1 VKLRSLS
8 ERADGHGFVY
18 AMNGAGERETVTTL
32 PGGAA
37 LAPELRDAIRATHQD
52 LSPLAWRFLEYAREH
67 PETARAIDH
76 RQAAALSDW
85 AHRYPFPLQPWPAFV
100 DARKLRQIERSTIA
114 LTALV
119 KSIPERLFA
128 GDARRIGE
136 FYGVPDELLV
146 RLVLSPPNAI
156 AAGFARCDFVDDGGD
171 FKCLELNFG
180 GNLGGWQARFFEGAC
195 RAQPSTAAFLGAERV
210 RVVHRDPWRTALA
223 LVVAEGRRGG
233 AGGADGFN
241 VAVVKPEEAD
251 AETIAVAVDDLFQE
265 VLRAAGGGRGRAVT
279 CTYPDG
285 LTAQG
290 GALFH
295 QGLRIGAV
303 IEATAVPTPRHVFR
317 CFKGGTVSLFNGPVS
332 GFLGDKRNLALLSLH
347 EDSDLL
353 TPVEREVV
361 RRHVPWSR
369 LVADERTTY
378 RGESGRLLAIA
389 AARRDSL
396 VLKPVDGSQGRG
408 VCLGRCTAPGEW
420 RRLLDESAGTR
431 RMLLQEYVASRPYLF
446 QHGAAGCLP
455 HQVVWGT
462 FSLGET
468 YGGGF
473 LRMLPLDRGP
483 GVINSAR
490 GATEGLIFEV
500 QPEVP
505 PPAS

>member
-1 VKLRSLS
+1 
-8 ERADGHGFVY
+8 
-18 AMNGAGERETVTTL
+18 MERESVTTL

-37 LAPELRDAIRATHQD
+37 LAPELLDEIRATHQD
-52 LSPLAWRFLEYAREH
+52 LSPLAWRFLEYVREH
-67 PETARAIDH
+67 PEAARAIDH
-76 RQAAALSDW
+76 RRAAALSDW

-100 DARKLRQIERSTIA
+100 DARKLRQIERATVE
-114 LTALV
+114 LTELV

-128 GDARRIGE
+128 DDPRRIAE

-146 RLVLSPPNAI
+146 RLVLSPPNGI
-156 AAGFARCDFVDDGGD
+156 AASFARCDFVDDGGD

-180 GNLGGWQARFFEGAC
+180 GNLGGWQARFFEDAC
-195 RAQPSTAAFLGAERV
+195 RAQPSTAAFLAAESV
-210 RVVHRDPWRTALA
+210 QVVHRDPWRTVLS
-223 LVVAEGRRGG
+223 LVAAAGCRGG
-233 AGGADGFN
+233 EGGADGFN
-241 VAVVKPEEAD
+241 VAVVKPEGAD
-251 AETIAVAVDDLFQE
+251 AETIAEAVDDLYQE
-265 VLRAAGGGRGRAVT
+265 ALRASGGGSRGRVVI

-285 LTAQG
+285 LLAQG

-317 CFKGGTVSLFNGPVS
+317 CFKGGTVSLFNGPVA
-332 GFLGDKRNLALLSLH
+332 GLLGDKRNLALLSLH

-353 TPVEREVV
+353 AAAEREVV

-378 RGESGRLLAIA
+378 RGETVRLLALA
-389 AARRDSL
+389 TARRESM
-396 VLKPVDGSQGRG
+396 VLKPVDGSQGRD
-408 VCLGRCTAPGEW
+408 VHLGSCTPPGEW
-420 RRLLDESAGTR
+420 RRLLDEAAGTR
-431 RMLLQEYVASRPYLF
+431 RTLLQEYVASRPYLF
-446 QHGAAGCLP
+446 QHGDAGRSP

-462 FSLGET
+462 FSLGGT

-473 LRMLPLDRGP
+473 LRMLPLDRGA

-500 QPEVP
+500 QPAAP
-505 PPAS
+505 PPAG